1 MSALPKSAQRD
12 ALLQARQNLKMARS
26 PHRYVRGTT
35 RRFYEW
41 LDDSPHI
48 HLPAGPAIWICGD
61 CHVGNIGPLSNDDG
75 RITLEIRDL
84 DQTVIGNPALDLLRL
99 GLSLASAVRG
109 TNAPGVTTARMLEAM
124 VEGYEQALT
133 SPGDEF
139 KDLALDAP
147 GVVKRALRQSRS
159 ADWTTLAHERIED
172 VAPIIPL
179 GKRFWPLTR
188 RESAAT
194 RALFESGE
202 LDPLVTR
209 LKHRDDNAEVRLLD
223 AAYWVKGCSSL
234 GLLRLALLLEVRW
247 GKKNFDLSII
257 DVKEAVKSVSPPS
270 SPQKNAANV
279 KMPRDQAQR
288 VVAGAQALSP
298 ALGKRMIAKRL
309 LGRSVFIRE
318 LLPQDLKLDIDA
330 LAPKPAIAVARYL
343 AAVVG
348 QAHARQM
355 DDATRQGWLKELRRN
370 PASNVEAPS
379 WLWLGVVDML
389 GKHERAYLEHCRKF
403 ATAA

>member
-1 MSALPKSAQRD
+1 
-12 ALLQARQNLKMARS
+12 
-26 PHRYVRGTT
+26 
-35 RRFYEW
+35 
-41 LDDSPHI
+41 
-48 HLPAGPAIWICGD
+48 
-61 CHVGNIGPLSNDDG
+61 
-75 RITLEIRDL
+75 
-84 DQTVIGNPALDLLRL
+84 
-99 GLSLASAVRG
+99 
-109 TNAPGVTTARMLEAM
+109 MLEAM
-124 VEGYEQALT
+124 VEGYEQALA
-133 SPGDEF
+133 SPHDEL
-139 KDLALDAP
+139 KDLALNAP

-159 ADWTTLAHERIED
+159 ADWTTLARERIQD
-172 VAPIIPL
+172 VAPVIPL

-202 LDPLVTR
+202 LDLLVTR

-234 GLLRLALLLEVRW
+234 GLLRLALLLEVRSS
-247 GKKNFDLSII
+247 KKNFDLSII
-257 DVKEAVKSVSPPS
+257 DIKEAVNSFSPPA
-270 SPQKNAANV
+270 PGA

-298 ALGKRMIAKRL
+298 ALGERMIATQL

-330 LAPKPAIAVARYL
+330 
-343 AAVVG
+343 VVG
-348 QAHARQM
+348 HAHARQM
-355 DDATRQGWLKELRRN
+355 DDATRQSWLKELRRN
-370 PASNVEAPS
+370 PASNVDAPS

-389 GKHERAYLEHCRKF
+389 GRHERAYLEHCRKF